1 MQSITWL
8 EVRTME
14 EPRSYC
20 SKVRMKSGLLLAL
33 GWTLMI
39 AGWAWWPRGHLA
51 GSLEVGHIQVG
62 MDELDMAPHILEVG
76 KAHGTSVGTL
86 LQVDGRAFTYG
97 YVDITWMWML
107 MGDEDADGK
116 TSFLS
121 LKESEIQTDNILHN
135 RDSYC

>member
-62 MDELDMAPHILEVG
+62 MDELDMAPHILEV
-76 KAHGTSVGTL
+76 SL
-86 LQVDGRAFTYG
+86 LCPS
-97 YVDITWMWML
+97 
-107 MGDEDADGK
+107 
-116 TSFLS
+116 SFS
-121 LKESEIQTDNILHN
+121 PEHRIQMTQKQIQGPFMMPV
-135 RDSYC
+135 